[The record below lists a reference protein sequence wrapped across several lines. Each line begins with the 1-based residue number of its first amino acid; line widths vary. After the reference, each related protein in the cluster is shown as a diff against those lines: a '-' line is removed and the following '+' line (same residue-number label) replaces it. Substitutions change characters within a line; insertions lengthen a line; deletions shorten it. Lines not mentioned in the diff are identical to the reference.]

1 MCEPATLM
9 GGLGGGLLG
18 KARDKRKDREARMSP
33 YANGK
38 AGKAFA
44 SQQAA
49 RNALSDPTPSE
60 ETKIKY

>member
-9 GGLGGGLLG
+9 GGIGGGLLG
-18 KARDKRKDREARMSP
+18 KARDKRKEREAKTSP

-38 AGKAFA
+38 AGGAFA
-44 SQQAA
+44 AEQAA
-49 RNALSDPTPSE
+49 RNALSDPTPSK